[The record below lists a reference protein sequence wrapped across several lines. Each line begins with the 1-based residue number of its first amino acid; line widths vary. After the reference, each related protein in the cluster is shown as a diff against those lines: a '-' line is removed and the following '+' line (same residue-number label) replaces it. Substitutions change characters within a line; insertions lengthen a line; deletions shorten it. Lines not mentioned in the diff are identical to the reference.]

1 MLYMWDEKMNFNVLD
16 EKQNELLK
24 RKELKLE
31 IEHLLAAT
39 PSKAELLKE
48 LATAYSV
55 PEENIIIDYIFTQNG
70 IGKSVAKVKIYKEK
84 PKVKEKKAKEEVKS
98 EAPASKGQ

>member
-1 MLYMWDEKMNFNVLD
+1 MNYNVLD

-24 RKELKLE
+24 RKEIKIE

-39 PSKAELLKE
+39 PSKADLLKE

-55 PEENIIIDYIFTQNG
+55 PEENIVIDYIFTQKG
-70 IGKSVAKVKIYKEK
+70 IGKSVAKVKIFKEK
-84 PKVKEKKAKEEVKS
+84 PKLKEVKQKVKKEEVKS
-98 EAPASKGQ
+98 EAQASKSQ

>member
-1 MLYMWDEKMNFNVLD
+1 MNYNVLD
-16 EKQNELLK
+16 EKENDLLK

-39 PSKAELLKE
+39 PSKTELLKE

-55 PEENIIIDYIFTQNG
+55 PEENIIIDYIFTQKG

-84 PKVKEKKAKEEVKS
+84 PKVKEKKQKVKKEEEKS
-98 EAPASKGQ
+98 EAQASKVQ

>member
-1 MLYMWDEKMNFNVLD
+1 MNYNVLD
-16 EKQNELLK
+16 EKQNDLLK

-31 IEHLLAAT
+31 VEHVLAAT

-55 PEENIIIDYIFTQNG
+55 PEENIIIDYIFTQKG

-84 PKVKEKKAKEEVKS
+84 PKLKEKKEVKKVKKEEAKS
-98 EAPASKGQ
+98 EAQASQVQ